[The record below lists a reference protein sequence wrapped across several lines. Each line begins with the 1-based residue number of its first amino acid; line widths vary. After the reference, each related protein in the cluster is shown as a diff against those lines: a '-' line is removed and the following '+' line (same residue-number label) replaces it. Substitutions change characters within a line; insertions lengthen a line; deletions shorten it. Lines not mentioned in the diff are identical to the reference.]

1 MLLGY
6 GDASTRLM
14 NDREATAMHEL
25 LAATTRST
33 YADDRPLRPL
43 ITAASWGWCYLFHFS
58 RPLGNLSN
66 PRAQAQ
72 HYTGWAADPDGDGT
86 ELAHRI
92 AEHLAGQGAR
102 ITRAAVAQGIEL
114 TIVATWRAPLAFEK
128 TLKRRKD
135 GPNICP
141 VCCRERGRRAK
152 QLACGLEQLA
162 LPLLDPVEPWPE
174 GFDFPSPPA
183 IQADWYEAS
192 YYRRQRAARL
202 VPVLADNWDDGLF

>member
-1 MLLGY
+1 MLDL
-6 GDASTRLM
+6 T
-14 NDREATAMHEL
+14 
-25 LAATTRST
+25 AATTPTRYI
-33 YADDRPLRPL
+33 YADDWPAPRPV
-43 ITAASWGWCYLFHFS
+43 ITAQSWGWCYLFHFS

-72 HYTGWAADPDGDGT
+72 HYTGWAADPDGDGA
-86 ELAHRI
+86 ELEHRI

-141 VCCRERGRRAK
+141 VCCRARGRRPK
-152 QLACGLEQLA
+152 QPAIRVEQLA
-162 LPLLDPVEPWPE
+162 LPLFDQAEPWPDD
-174 GFDFPSPPA
+174 FDFPPSAPLKW
-183 IQADWYEAS
+183 DWYEIN
-192 YYRRQRAARL
+192 YYRQLRAARPVH
-202 VPVLADNWDDGLF
+202 VPAENWDDGLI